1 MGLAVSLLGD
11 WVSKIWSIMVFLSLV
26 NGLAYSFELIGIS
39 VSFPVISQVT
49 LGIFMKDVN
58 KNKNSLQGIL
68 FALVELSGS
77 IFNFIQIPIVNNMKA
92 TNTITAYVLFEGFFY
107 KASLKTSNLLVSGI
121 GAIFVVMLAPVLI
134 CISIGREPK
143 VVAKLD
149 NRRRS
154 SVSKPISMNKRKS
167 LTNQSEILLRK

>member
-1 MGLAVSLLGD
+1 M
-11 WVSKIWSIMVFLSLV
+11 IFISLV

-39 VSFPVISQVT
+39 VSFPVISQVNF
-49 LGIFMKDVN
+49 GFFMKDIN
-58 KNKNSLQGIL
+58 KKTLQGIL
-68 FALVELSGS
+68 FALAEISGS
-77 IFNFIQIPIVNNMKA
+77 IFNFIQIPIVNHMKA
-92 TNTITAYVLFEGFFY
+92 TNTITAYVLFEVFFY
-107 KASLKTSNLLVSGI
+107 QASLKTSNLLVSGI